1 MKKVKVKLYDYLY
14 CMYSI
19 RIISGSTVM
28 IPSLMHRP
36 HDPYSLYA
44 ISSPLENINSVFVRP
59 PCFTKWYGSVVLNF
73 KDGSSSA
80 PLWFHDD
87 ESRSTVLQ
95 KNTQGGKFSDDQ
107 GTDCQVRWGGDEFMH
122 RLCQLTQVTRYV
134 FECVSI
140 HAR

>member
-1 MKKVKVKLYDYLY
+1 
-14 CMYSI
+14 
-19 RIISGSTVM
+19 M
-28 IPSLMHRP
+28 IPSLMDRP
-36 HDPYSLYA
+36 HDQYSLYA

-107 GTDCQVRWGGDEFMH
+107 GTECQVRWGGDEFMH

-134 FECVSI
+134 LVVFRSMQD
-140 HAR
+140 RLTYN